1 MPPTKKTSTKRAKR
15 EPRASSAAAAEPQQE
30 MAAPVGVSAPDIG
43 FTTNAP
49 RGAEL
54 HTKMKAL
61 IGQINKDKDHK
72 VMAFAEDVPNAYE
85 LRRPSG
91 IMQLDLDTGGGLPA
105 GTLCYLSGP
114 DGAGKT
120 FLAMRYLLMHQK
132 LYGDRAS
139 IAFAC
144 AEGGFDFRRAIN
156 MGLKINVPDEII
168 QQWNQERQQRG
179 FPSYTKE
186 EWGSFKQQVGE
197 FVLLMGMTGEELL
210 QAVLEA
216 VRSKLFGIIAL
227 DSVSALQSQADSD
240 KDMDEAQKRAAQAG
254 MLTNFMQKY
263 MPLAVGIEGVN
274 YTTVLFTSQVRANQR
289 KAEAASFMQKFIKD
303 WSEVGAW
310 AARHTKAIDVCIWA
324 GEKLNAKSGKEE
336 KKVAIGKVAKY
347 ELLKGKHGTHEG
359 ITGDFNFYHE
369 DTLPAG
375 VDESE
380 TVIIEG
386 MKRGVILER
395 GGTVVVINPETGQPT
410 WVQGAPN
417 IATLKHW
424 MDTNFELQLAV
435 RREVLASKGIMCL
448 YR

>member
-1 MPPTKKTSTKRAKR
+1 MPQNKKTSAKRTKRAPSVGSLVGGEEAK
-15 EPRASSAAAAEPQQE
+15 PQPE
-30 MAAPVGVSAPDIG
+30 VALPVGGDAPVIG
-43 FTTNAP
+43 FTTNSP
-49 RGAEL
+49 KGTEL
-54 HTKMKAL
+54 HNKMRAL
-61 IGQINKDKDHK
+61 MGQINKDKDHK
-72 VMAFAEDVPNAYE
+72 VMAFAEEVPNAYE

-91 IMQLDLDTGGGLPA
+91 IMQLDMDTGGGLPA
-105 GTLCYLSGP
+105 GTLCYISGP

-120 FLAMRYLLMHQK
+120 FLALRYLVMHQK

-156 MGLKINVPDEII
+156 MGLKVNVPNEII

-179 FPSYTKE
+179 FPPYTKE
-186 EWGSFKQQVGE
+186 EWASFKQQIGE

-210 QAVLEA
+210 QAILEA

-240 KDMDEAQKRAAQAG
+240 KDMDEAAKRAAQAG
-254 MLTNFMQKY
+254 MLTYFMQKY
-263 MPLAVGIEGVN
+263 APLAVGIEGVN
-274 YTTVLFTSQVRANQR
+274 YTTLLFTSQVRANQR

-310 AARHTKAIDVCIWA
+310 AARHTKAIDVCVWG
-324 GEKLNAKSGKEE
+324 GEKIKAKDE

-375 VDESE
+375 IDESE
-380 TVIIEG
+380 TVLIEG
-386 MKRGVILER
+386 MRRGVIVER
-395 GGTVVVINPETGQPT
+395 EGTVTVINPENGQPT

-417 IATLKHW
+417 IATLKYW